1 MSRRWIRLAPA
12 GELPPGHAACAD
24 VDGRAIAIFHT
35 GAGFYAVDNDCLHM
49 SGPLCEGVVDGTVV
63 TCPWHAWRYDLRTG
77 DRVDRRGSS
86 LDVHA
91 VEVQDGWIVVADS
104 VAARGGRP

>member
-12 GELPPGHAACAD
+12 HQLPPHHAACAD

-35 GAGFYAVDNDCLHM
+35 GEGFYAVDNDCLHM
-49 SGPLCEGVVDGTVV
+49 GGPLCEGAVDGTVV

-77 DRVDRRGSS
+77 DRVDRRGSC

-91 VEVQDGWIVVADS
+91 VDVQDGWIVVADS